1 MAGNPFENLLPQWFF
16 SCSLELRREDERG
29 KERNGRND
37 RRRKRVTL
45 EEERRKSV
53 RIKLKK

>member
-1 MAGNPFENLLPQWFF
+1 MAGNPFENFLPQWFF